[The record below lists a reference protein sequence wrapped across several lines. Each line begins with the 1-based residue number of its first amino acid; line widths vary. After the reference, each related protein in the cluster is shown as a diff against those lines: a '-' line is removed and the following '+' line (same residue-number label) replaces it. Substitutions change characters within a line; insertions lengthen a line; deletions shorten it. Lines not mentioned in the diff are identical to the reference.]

1 MKALVIAGPTA
12 SGKTALSV
20 ECAKRLNGEIIS
32 ADALLVYKG
41 LDIGTAKPTKG
52 EMGGIPHYMIDVV
65 EPTESFSVSDYERL
79 ALPILEDI
87 VARGKVPILVGG
99 TSFYLDALLY
109 KRTLGGAPADESV
122 RKKYEAIFEREG
134 KEALFALLQE
144 IDPASAEVLHPND
157 KKRVIRALEIYE
169 LTGKRKSEQHDER
182 VPRLPVLAVGVDYPR
197 EALYARIDA
206 RVDEMIKSGLVE
218 EVKGLLESG
227 VPENAQCMQGIGY
240 KEVVEILKNSDL
252 HSTMSDKFDA
262 MSDIIKKNTRNYAK
276 RQLTYLRKRNVV
288 WLAPGPTEALV
299 QEVCSLYEG
308 NGTHRG

>member
-1 MKALVIAGPTA
+1 MKALVISGPTA

-20 ECAKRLNGEIIS
+20 ACAKRLKGEIVS

-41 LDIGTAKPTKG
+41 LNIGTAKPSKG

-65 EPTESFSVSDYERL
+65 APTESFSASDYERL
-79 ALPILEDI
+79 ALPILKDI
-87 VARGKVPILVGG
+87 VARGKVPIIVGG

-109 KRTLGGAPADESV
+109 KRTLGGAPADEGV

-134 KEALFALLQE
+134 KEALFSLLQE

-169 LTGKRKSEQHDER
+169 LTGKRKSEQHDDCI
-182 VPRLPVLAVGVDYPR
+182 PRLPVLAVGVDYPR
-197 EALYARIDA
+197 EELYSRIDA

-218 EVKGLLESG
+218 EVEGLLESG
-227 VPENAQCMQGIGY
+227 IPENAQCMQGIGY

-252 HSTMSDKFDA
+252 HSTMSDKINA

-288 WLAPGPTEALV
+288 WLAPKPVEELA

-308 NGTHRG
+308 N

>member
-1 MKALVIAGPTA
+1 MKALVISGPTA

-20 ECAKRLNGEIIS
+20 ECAKRLNGEIVS

-41 LDIGTAKPTKG
+41 LNIGTAKPSKG

-65 EPTESFSVSDYERL
+65 APTESFSASDYERL

-87 VARGKVPILVGG
+87 ISRGKVPVLVGG

-109 KRTLGGAPADESV
+109 KRTLGGAPADEAV

-134 KEALFALLQE
+134 KDALFARLQE
-144 IDPASAEVLHPND
+144 VDPASAEVLHPND

-182 VPRLPVLAVGVDYPR
+182 IPRLPVLAVGVDYPR

-218 EVKGLLESG
+218 EVEGLLNSG
-227 VPENAQCMQGIGY
+227 ISENAQCMQGIGY
-240 KEVVEILKNSDL
+240 KEVVEILKNSNL
-252 HSTMSDKFDA
+252 HSTMSDKINA

-288 WLAPGPTEALV
+288 WLAPKPVEELA

-308 NGTHRG
+308 N

>member
-1 MKALVIAGPTA
+1 MKALVISGPTA

-52 EMGGIPHYMIDVV
+52 EMEGIPHYMIDVV
-65 EPTESFSVSDYERL
+65 EPTERFSASDYERL
-79 ALPILEDI
+79 ALPILGDI
-87 VARGKVPILVGG
+87 ISRGKVPIIVGG

-109 KRTLGGAPADESV
+109 QRTLGGAPADEAV
-122 RKKYEAIFEREG
+122 RKKYEAIFGKEG
-134 KEALFALLQE
+134 KEALFALLKE
-144 IDPASAEVLHPND
+144 VDPASAEVLHPND

-182 VPRLPVLAVGVDYPR
+182 IPRLPVLAVGVDYPR
-197 EALYARIDA
+197 EELYVRIDA
-206 RVDEMIKSGLVE
+206 RVDAMMKAGLVE
-218 EVKGLLESG
+218 EVKGLLNSG
-227 VPENAQCMQGIGY
+227 IPENAQCMQGIGY
-240 KEVVEILKNSDL
+240 KEVAEILKNNDL
-252 HSTMSDKFDA
+252 HSTMSDKINA
-262 MSDIIKKNTRNYAK
+262 MSDMIKKNTRNYAK

-308 NGTHRG
+308 K

>member
-1 MKALVIAGPTA
+1 MKALVISGPTA

-20 ECAKRLNGEIIS
+20 ECAKRLNGEIVS

-41 LDIGTAKPTKG
+41 LNIGTAKPSKG

-65 EPTESFSVSDYERL
+65 APTESFSASDYERL
-79 ALPILEDI
+79 ALPILKDI
-87 VARGKVPILVGG
+87 VARGKVPVLVGG

-134 KEALFALLQE
+134 KEALFSLLQE

-182 VPRLPVLAVGVDYPR
+182 IPRLPVLAVGVDYPR

-218 EVKGLLESG
+218 EVEGLLNSG
-227 VPENAQCMQGIGY
+227 ISENAQCMQGIGY
-240 KEVVEILKNSDL
+240 KEVVEILKNSNL
-252 HSTMSDKFDA
+252 HSTMSDKINA

-288 WLAPGPTEALV
+288 WLAPKPVEELA

-308 NGTHRG
+308 N

>member
-1 MKALVIAGPTA
+1 MKALVISGPTA

-20 ECAKRLNGEIIS
+20 ACAKRLNGEIIS

-182 VPRLPVLAVGVDYPR
+182 IPRLPVLAVGVDYPR

-206 RVDEMIKSGLVE
+206 RVDGMIKSGLVE

-240 KEVVEILKNSDL
+240 KEVVEILKNTDL
-252 HSTMSDKFDA
+252 HSTMADKFDA

-308 NGTHRG
+308 K

>member
-1 MKALVIAGPTA
+1 MKALVISGPTA

-20 ECAKRLNGEIIS
+20 ACAKRLNGEIIS

-41 LDIGTAKPTKG
+41 LNIGTAKPSKG

-65 EPTESFSVSDYERL
+65 APTESFSVSDYERL
-79 ALPILEDI
+79 ALPILKDI
-87 VARGKVPILVGG
+87 ISRGKVPVIVGG

-134 KEALFALLQE
+134 KEALFSLLRE

-182 VPRLPVLAVGVDYPR
+182 IPRLPVLAVGVDYPR

-218 EVKGLLESG
+218 EVEGLLESG
-227 VPENAQCMQGIGY
+227 IPENAQCMQGIGY

-252 HSTMSDKFDA
+252 HSTMSDMINA

-288 WLAPGPTEALV
+288 WLAPKPVEALV

-308 NGTHRG
+308 N

>member
-1 MKALVIAGPTA
+1 MKALVISGPTA

-20 ECAKRLNGEIIS
+20 ECAKRLNGEIVS

-41 LDIGTAKPTKG
+41 LNIGTAKPSKG

-65 EPTESFSVSDYERL
+65 APTESFSASDYERL

-87 VARGKVPILVGG
+87 IARGKVPVLVGG

-109 KRTLGGAPADESV
+109 KRTLGGAPADESI
-122 RKKYEAIFEREG
+122 RQKYEAIFEREG
-134 KEALFALLQE
+134 KEALFSLLQE
-144 IDPASAEVLHPND
+144 IDPVSAEVLHPND

-182 VPRLPVLAVGVDYPR
+182 IPRLPVLAVGVDYPR

-206 RVDEMIKSGLVE
+206 RVNEMIKSGLVE
-218 EVKGLLESG
+218 EVEGLLKSG
-227 VPENAQCMQGIGY
+227 IPENAQCMQGIGY

-252 HSTMSDKFDA
+252 HSTMPDMINA

-288 WLAPGPTEALV
+288 WLAPKPVEELA

-308 NGTHRG
+308 N

>member
-1 MKALVIAGPTA
+1 MKALVISGPTA

-20 ECAKRLNGEIIS
+20 ACAKQLNGEIIS

-41 LDIGTAKPTKG
+41 LDIGTAKPSEG

-65 EPTESFSVSDYERL
+65 EPTESFSASDYERL
-79 ALPILEDI
+79 ALPILKDI
-87 VARGKVPILVGG
+87 VARGKVPVLVGG

-109 KRTLGGAPADESV
+109 QRTLGGAPADEAI

-134 KEALFALLQE
+134 KEALFARLQE
-144 IDPASAEVLHPND
+144 VDPASAEVLHPND

-182 VPRLPVLAVGVDYPR
+182 IPRLPVLAVGVDYPR
-197 EALYARIDA
+197 EELYARIDA
-206 RVDEMIKSGLVE
+206 RVDGMIKSGLVE
-218 EVKGLLESG
+218 EVEGLLKSG
-227 VPENAQCMQGIGY
+227 ISENAQCMQGIGY
-240 KEVVEILKNSDL
+240 KEVAEILKNTDL
-252 HSTMSDKFDA
+252 HSIMPDKINA
-262 MSDIIKKNTRNYAK
+262 MSDMIKKNTRNYAK

-288 WLAPGPTEALV
+288 WLAPKPVEELA

-308 NGTHRG
+308 N

>member
-1 MKALVIAGPTA
+1 MKALVISGPTA

-20 ECAKRLNGEIIS
+20 ACAKRLNGEIIS

-41 LDIGTAKPTKG
+41 LNIGTAKPSKG
-52 EMGGIPHYMIDVV
+52 EMGGIPHHMIDVV
-65 EPTESFSVSDYERL
+65 EPTESFSASDYERL
-79 ALPILEDI
+79 ALPILKDI
-87 VARGKVPILVGG
+87 AARGKVPIIVGG

-134 KEALFALLQE
+134 KEALFSLLRE

-182 VPRLPVLAVGVDYPR
+182 IPRLPVLAVGVDYPR

-218 EVKGLLESG
+218 EVEGLLESG
-227 VPENAQCMQGIGY
+227 IPENAQCMQGIGY

-252 HSTMSDKFDA
+252 HSTMSDMINA
-262 MSDIIKKNTRNYAK
+262 MADIIKKNTRNYAK

-288 WLAPGPTEALV
+288 WLAPKPVEALV

-308 NGTHRG
+308 N

>member
-20 ECAKRLNGEIIS
+20 ACAKRLNGEIIS

-109 KRTLGGAPADESV
+109 QRTLGGAPADEGI
-122 RKKYEAIFEREG
+122 RQKYEAIFEREG

-182 VPRLPVLAVGVDYPR
+182 IPRLPVLAVGVDYPR

-218 EVKGLLESG
+218 EVEGLLESG
-227 VPENAQCMQGIGY
+227 IPENAQCMQGIGY

-252 HSTMSDKFDA
+252 HSTMSDKINA

-288 WLAPGPTEALV
+288 WLAPKPVEALV

-308 NGTHRG
+308 N

>member
-1 MKALVIAGPTA
+1 
-12 SGKTALSV
+12 
-20 ECAKRLNGEIIS
+20 
-32 ADALLVYKG
+32 
-41 LDIGTAKPTKG
+41 
-52 EMGGIPHYMIDVV
+52 MIDVV
-65 EPTESFSVSDYERL
+65 APTESFSASDYERL
-79 ALPILEDI
+79 ALPILKDI
-87 VARGKVPILVGG
+87 VARGKVPIIVGG
-99 TSFYLDALLY
+99 TSFYLDVLLY
-109 KRTLGGAPADESV
+109 KRTLGGAPADEGV

-134 KEALFALLQE
+134 KEALFSLLQE

-182 VPRLPVLAVGVDYPR
+182 IPRLPVLAVGVDYPR
-197 EALYARIDA
+197 EELYARIDA

-218 EVKGLLESG
+218 EVEGLLKSG
-227 VPENAQCMQGIGY
+227 IPENAQCMQGIGY

-252 HSTMSDKFDA
+252 HSTMSDMINA

-288 WLAPGPTEALV
+288 WLAPKPVEALV

-308 NGTHRG
+308 N

>member
-1 MKALVIAGPTA
+1 MKALVISGPTA

-20 ECAKRLNGEIIS
+20 ACAKRLNGEIVS

-41 LDIGTAKPTKG
+41 LNIGTAKPSKG
-52 EMGGIPHYMIDVV
+52 EMGGIPHYMVDVV
-65 EPTESFSVSDYERL
+65 APTESFSASDYERL
-79 ALPILEDI
+79 ALPILKDI
-87 VARGKVPILVGG
+87 VARGKVPIIVGG

-134 KEALFALLQE
+134 KEALFSLLQE

-182 VPRLPVLAVGVDYPR
+182 IPRLPVLAVGVDYPR

-218 EVKGLLESG
+218 EVEGLLESG
-227 VPENAQCMQGIGY
+227 IPENAQCMQGIGY

-252 HSTMSDKFDA
+252 HSTMSDKINA

-288 WLAPGPTEALV
+288 WLAPKPVEALV

-308 NGTHRG
+308 N

>member
-1 MKALVIAGPTA
+1 MKALVISGPTA

-20 ECAKRLNGEIIS
+20 ACAKRLKGEIVS

-41 LDIGTAKPTKG
+41 LNIGTAKPSKG

-65 EPTESFSVSDYERL
+65 APTESFSASDYERL

-87 VARGKVPILVGG
+87 IARGKVPVLVGG

-109 KRTLGGAPADESV
+109 KRTLGGAPADEAV

-134 KEALFALLQE
+134 KEALFSLLQE

-182 VPRLPVLAVGVDYPR
+182 ILRLPVLAVGVDYPR

-218 EVKGLLESG
+218 EVEGLLNSG
-227 VPENAQCMQGIGY
+227 ISENAQCMQGIGY
-240 KEVVEILKNSDL
+240 KEVVEILKNSNL
-252 HSTMSDKFDA
+252 HSTMSDKINA
-262 MSDIIKKNTRNYAK
+262 MSDMIKKNTRNYAK

-288 WLAPGPTEALV
+288 WLAPKPVEELA

-308 NGTHRG
+308 N

>member
-1 MKALVIAGPTA
+1 MKALVISGPTA

-20 ECAKRLNGEIIS
+20 ECAKRLNGEIVS

-41 LDIGTAKPTKG
+41 LNIGTAKPSKG

-65 EPTESFSVSDYERL
+65 APTESFSASDYERL
-79 ALPILEDI
+79 ALPILKDI
-87 VARGKVPILVGG
+87 VARGKVPVLVGG

-109 KRTLGGAPADESV
+109 KRTLGGAPADEGV

-134 KEALFALLQE
+134 KEALFSLLQE

-182 VPRLPVLAVGVDYPR
+182 IPRLPVLAVGVDYPR

-218 EVKGLLESG
+218 EVEGLLESG
-227 VPENAQCMQGIGY
+227 IPENAQCMQGIGY

-252 HSTMSDKFDA
+252 HSTMSDKINA

-288 WLAPGPTEALV
+288 WLAPKPVEALV

-308 NGTHRG
+308 N

>member
-1 MKALVIAGPTA
+1 MKALVISGPTA

-20 ECAKRLNGEIIS
+20 ACAKRLNGEIVS

-41 LDIGTAKPTKG
+41 LNIGTAKPTKG

-65 EPTESFSVSDYERL
+65 APTESFSVSDYERL
-79 ALPILEDI
+79 ALPILNDI
-87 VARGKVPILVGG
+87 VARGKVPVVVGG

-122 RKKYEAIFEREG
+122 RQKYEAIFEREG
-134 KEALFALLQE
+134 KEALFALLKE
-144 IDPASAEVLHPND
+144 VDPASAEVLHPND

-182 VPRLPVLAVGVDYPR
+182 IPRLPVLAVGVDYPR
-197 EALYARIDA
+197 EELYARIDA
-206 RVDEMIKSGLVE
+206 RVDEMMKAGLVE
-218 EVKGLLESG
+218 EVEGLLESG
-227 VPENAQCMQGIGY
+227 ISENAQCMQGIGY

-252 HSTMSDKFDA
+252 HSTMSDKINA

-288 WLAPGPTEALV
+288 WLAPKPVEELA

-308 NGTHRG
+308 N

>member
-20 ECAKRLNGEIIS
+20 ACAKRLNGEIIS

-87 VARGKVPILVGG
+87 ISRGKLPILVGG

-109 KRTLGGAPADESV
+109 QRTLGGAPADEGI
-122 RKKYEAIFEREG
+122 RQKYEAIFEKEG

-169 LTGKRKSEQHDER
+169 LTGKRKSEQHDEHI
-182 VPRLPVLAVGVDYPR
+182 PRLPVLAVGVEYPR

-206 RVDEMIKSGLVE
+206 RVDAMMKAGLIE
-218 EVKGLLESG
+218 EVKGLLEGG

-308 NGTHRG
+308 K

>member
-1 MKALVIAGPTA
+1 MKALVISGPTA

-20 ECAKRLNGEIIS
+20 ACAKRLNGEIIS

-41 LDIGTAKPTKG
+41 LNIGTAKPSKG

-65 EPTESFSVSDYERL
+65 APTESFSASDYERL
-79 ALPILEDI
+79 ALPILKDI
-87 VARGKVPILVGG
+87 AERGKVPVIVGG

-134 KEALFALLQE
+134 KEALFSLLRE

-182 VPRLPVLAVGVDYPR
+182 IPRLPVLAVGVDYPR

-218 EVKGLLESG
+218 EVEGLLESG
-227 VPENAQCMQGIGY
+227 IPENAQCMQGIGY

-252 HSTMSDKFDA
+252 HSTMSDKINA

-288 WLAPGPTEALV
+288 WLAPKPVEALV

-308 NGTHRG
+308 N

>member
-1 MKALVIAGPTA
+1 MKALVISGPTA

-20 ECAKRLNGEIIS
+20 ACAKRLNGEIVS

-41 LDIGTAKPTKG
+41 LNIGTAKPSKG

-65 EPTESFSVSDYERL
+65 APTESFSASDYERL
-79 ALPILEDI
+79 ALPILKDI
-87 VARGKVPILVGG
+87 VARGKVPIIVGG

-134 KEALFALLQE
+134 KEALFSLLQE

-182 VPRLPVLAVGVDYPR
+182 IPRLPVLAVGVDYPR
-197 EALYARIDA
+197 EELYSRIDA
-206 RVDEMIKSGLVE
+206 RVDEMMRAGLVE
-218 EVKGLLESG
+218 EVEGLLESG
-227 VPENAQCMQGIGY
+227 IPENAQCMQGIGY

-252 HSTMSDKFDA
+252 HSTMSDKINA

-288 WLAPGPTEALV
+288 WLAPKPVEALV

-308 NGTHRG
+308 N

>member
-1 MKALVIAGPTA
+1 MKALVISGPTA

-20 ECAKRLNGEIIS
+20 ECAKRLNGEIVS

-41 LDIGTAKPTKG
+41 LNIGTAKPTKG

-65 EPTESFSVSDYERL
+65 APTESFSASDYERL

-87 VARGKVPILVGG
+87 VERGKVPVLVGG

-109 KRTLGGAPADESV
+109 KRTLGGAPADESI
-122 RKKYEAIFEREG
+122 RQKYEEIFEREG
-134 KEALFALLQE
+134 KEALFALLKE
-144 IDPASAEVLHPND
+144 VDPASAEVLHPND

-182 VPRLPVLAVGVDYPR
+182 IPRLPVLAVGVDYPR

-206 RVDEMIKSGLVE
+206 RVDEMMKAGLVE
-218 EVKGLLESG
+218 EVEGLLNSG
-227 VPENAQCMQGIGY
+227 ISENAQCMQGIGY
-240 KEVVEILKNSDL
+240 KEVVEILKNSNL
-252 HSTMSDKFDA
+252 HSTMSDMINA

-288 WLAPGPTEALV
+288 WLAPKPVEELA

-308 NGTHRG
+308 N

>member
-1 MKALVIAGPTA
+1 MKALVISGPTA

-20 ECAKRLNGEIIS
+20 ECAKRLNGEIVS

-41 LDIGTAKPTKG
+41 LNIGTAKPSKG

-65 EPTESFSVSDYERL
+65 APTESFSVSDYERL
-79 ALPILEDI
+79 ALPILKDI
-87 VARGKVPILVGG
+87 VARGKVPIIVGG

-109 KRTLGGAPADESV
+109 KRTLGGAPADEGV

-134 KEALFALLQE
+134 KEALFSLLQE

-182 VPRLPVLAVGVDYPR
+182 IPRLPVLAVGVDYPR

-218 EVKGLLESG
+218 EVEGLLNSG
-227 VPENAQCMQGIGY
+227 ISENAQCMQGIGY
-240 KEVVEILKNSDL
+240 KEVVEILKNSNL
-252 HSTMSDKFDA
+252 HSTMSDMINA
-262 MSDIIKKNTRNYAK
+262 MSDMIKKNTRNYAK

-288 WLAPGPTEALV
+288 WLAPKPVEALV

-308 NGTHRG
+308 N

>member
-1 MKALVIAGPTA
+1 MKALVISGPTA

-20 ECAKRLNGEIIS
+20 ACAKRLKGEIVS

-41 LDIGTAKPTKG
+41 LNIGTAKPSKG

-65 EPTESFSVSDYERL
+65 APTESFSASDYERL
-79 ALPILEDI
+79 ALPILKDI
-87 VARGKVPILVGG
+87 VARGKVPIIVGG

-134 KEALFALLQE
+134 KEALFSLLQE

-182 VPRLPVLAVGVDYPR
+182 IPRLPVLAVGVDYPR

-218 EVKGLLESG
+218 EVEGLLNSG
-227 VPENAQCMQGIGY
+227 ISENAQCMQGIGY

-252 HSTMSDKFDA
+252 HSTMSDKINA

-288 WLAPGPTEALV
+288 WLAPKPVEALV

-308 NGTHRG
+308 N

>member
-1 MKALVIAGPTA
+1 MKALVISGPTA

-20 ECAKRLNGEIIS
+20 ACAKRLNGEIIS

-41 LDIGTAKPTKG
+41 LNIGTAKPSKG

-65 EPTESFSVSDYERL
+65 APTESFSASDYERL
-79 ALPILEDI
+79 ALPIMEDI
-87 VARGKVPILVGG
+87 VARGKVPVIVGG

-109 KRTLGGAPADESV
+109 KRTLGGAPADEAV

-134 KEALFALLQE
+134 KEALFSLLRE

-182 VPRLPVLAVGVDYPR
+182 IPRLPVLAVGVDYPR

-218 EVKGLLESG
+218 EVEGLLESG
-227 VPENAQCMQGIGY
+227 IPENAQCMQGIGY

-252 HSTMSDKFDA
+252 HSTMSDMINA

-288 WLAPGPTEALV
+288 WLAPKPVEALV

-308 NGTHRG
+308 N

>member
-1 MKALVIAGPTA
+1 MKALVISGPTA

-20 ECAKRLNGEIIS
+20 ACAKRLNGEIVS

-41 LDIGTAKPTKG
+41 LNIGTAKPSKG

-65 EPTESFSVSDYERL
+65 APTESFSASDYERL
-79 ALPILEDI
+79 ALPILKDI
-87 VARGKVPILVGG
+87 VARGKVPIIVGG

-109 KRTLGGAPADESV
+109 KRTLGGAPADEGV

-134 KEALFALLQE
+134 KEALFSLLQE

-182 VPRLPVLAVGVDYPR
+182 IPRLPVLAVGVDYPR
-197 EALYARIDA
+197 EELYSRIDA

-218 EVKGLLESG
+218 EVEGLLESG
-227 VPENAQCMQGIGY
+227 IPENAQCMQGIGY

-252 HSTMSDKFDA
+252 HSTMSDMINA

-288 WLAPGPTEALV
+288 WLAPKPVEALV

-308 NGTHRG
+308 N

>member
-1 MKALVIAGPTA
+1 MKALVISGPTA

-20 ECAKRLNGEIIS
+20 ECAKRLKGEIIS

-109 KRTLGGAPADESV
+109 QRTLGGAPADEGI
-122 RKKYEAIFEREG
+122 RQKYEAIFEKEG
-134 KEALFALLQE
+134 KEALFSLLRE

-182 VPRLPVLAVGVDYPR
+182 TPRLPVLAVGVDYPR
-197 EALYARIDA
+197 EELYVRIDA
-206 RVDEMIKSGLVE
+206 RVDEMMKAGLVE
-218 EVKGLLESG
+218 EVKGLLNSG
-227 VPENAQCMQGIGY
+227 IPENAQCMQGIGY
-240 KEVVEILKNSDL
+240 KEVAEILKNNDL

-308 NGTHRG
+308 K

>member
-1 MKALVIAGPTA
+1 MKALVISGPTA

-20 ECAKRLNGEIIS
+20 ASAKRLNGEIIS

-41 LDIGTAKPTKG
+41 LNIGTAKPSKG

-65 EPTESFSVSDYERL
+65 APTESFSASDYERL
-79 ALPILEDI
+79 ALPILKDI
-87 VARGKVPILVGG
+87 VARGKVPIIVGG

-134 KEALFALLQE
+134 KEALFSLLRE

-182 VPRLPVLAVGVDYPR
+182 IPRLPVLAVGVDYPR

-218 EVKGLLESG
+218 EVEGLLESG
-227 VPENAQCMQGIGY
+227 IPENAQCMQGIGY

-252 HSTMSDKFDA
+252 HSTMSDMINA
-262 MSDIIKKNTRNYAK
+262 MSDMIKKNTRNYAK

-288 WLAPGPTEALV
+288 WLAPKPVEALV

-308 NGTHRG
+308 N

>member
-1 MKALVIAGPTA
+1 MKALVISGPTA

-20 ECAKRLNGEIIS
+20 ECAKRLKGEIIS

-52 EMGGIPHYMIDVV
+52 EMEGIPHYMIDVV
-65 EPTESFSVSDYERL
+65 APTESFSASDYERL
-79 ALPILEDI
+79 ALPILKDI
-87 VARGKVPILVGG
+87 VARGKVPVLVGG

-109 KRTLGGAPADESV
+109 QRTLGGAPADEAI

-134 KEALFALLQE
+134 KEVLFSLLQE
-144 IDPASAEVLHPND
+144 IDPASAEVMHPND

-169 LTGKRKSEQHDER
+169 LTGTRKSEQHDER
-182 VPRLPVLAVGVDYPR
+182 IPRLPVLAVGVDYPR
-197 EALYARIDA
+197 EELYARIDA
-206 RVDEMIKSGLVE
+206 RVDGMIKSGLVE
-218 EVKGLLESG
+218 EVEGLLESG
-227 VPENAQCMQGIGY
+227 IPENAQCMQGIGY
-240 KEVVEILKNSDL
+240 KEVVEILKNTDL
-252 HSTMSDKFDA
+252 HSTMSDKINA

-288 WLAPGPTEALV
+288 WLAPKPVEELA

-308 NGTHRG
+308 N

>member
-1 MKALVIAGPTA
+1 MKALVISGPTA

-20 ECAKRLNGEIIS
+20 ACAKRLNGEIVS

-41 LDIGTAKPTKG
+41 LNIGTAKPSKG

-65 EPTESFSVSDYERL
+65 APTESFSVSDYERL
-79 ALPILEDI
+79 ALPIMEDI
-87 VARGKVPILVGG
+87 VARGKVPVIVGG

-109 KRTLGGAPADESV
+109 KRTLGGAPADEAV

-134 KEALFALLQE
+134 KEALFSLLRE

-182 VPRLPVLAVGVDYPR
+182 IPRLPVLAVGVDYPR

-218 EVKGLLESG
+218 EVEGLLKSG
-227 VPENAQCMQGIGY
+227 IPENAQCMQGIGY

-252 HSTMSDKFDA
+252 HSTMSDMINA

-288 WLAPGPTEALV
+288 WLAPKPVEALV

-308 NGTHRG
+308 N

>member
-1 MKALVIAGPTA
+1 MKALVISGPTA

-20 ECAKRLNGEIIS
+20 ACAKRLNGEIVS

-41 LDIGTAKPTKG
+41 LNIGTAKPSKG

-65 EPTESFSVSDYERL
+65 APTESFSASDYERL
-79 ALPILEDI
+79 ALPILKDI
-87 VARGKVPILVGG
+87 VARGKVPIIVGG

-134 KEALFALLQE
+134 KEALFSLLQE

-182 VPRLPVLAVGVDYPR
+182 IPRLPVLAVGVDYPR

-218 EVKGLLESG
+218 EVEGLLESG
-227 VPENAQCMQGIGY
+227 IPENAQCMQGIGY

-252 HSTMSDKFDA
+252 HSTMSDKINA

-288 WLAPGPTEALV
+288 WLAPKPVEALV

-308 NGTHRG
+308 N

>member
-1 MKALVIAGPTA
+1 MKALVISGPTA

-20 ECAKRLNGEIIS
+20 ECAKRLNGEIVS

-41 LDIGTAKPTKG
+41 LNIGTAKPTKG

-65 EPTESFSVSDYERL
+65 APTESFSASDYERL
-79 ALPILEDI
+79 ALPILKDI
-87 VARGKVPILVGG
+87 VARGKVPIIVGG

-134 KEALFALLQE
+134 KEALFSLLQE

-182 VPRLPVLAVGVDYPR
+182 IPRLPVLAVGVDYPR

-227 VPENAQCMQGIGY
+227 IPENAQCMQGIGY

-252 HSTMSDKFDA
+252 HSTMSDKINA

-288 WLAPGPTEALV
+288 WLAPKPVEALV

-308 NGTHRG
+308 N